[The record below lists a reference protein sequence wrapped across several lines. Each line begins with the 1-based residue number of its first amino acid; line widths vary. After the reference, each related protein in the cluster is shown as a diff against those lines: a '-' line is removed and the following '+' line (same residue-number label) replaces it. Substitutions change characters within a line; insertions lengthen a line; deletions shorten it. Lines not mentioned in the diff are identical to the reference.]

1 MDDIEHIFS
10 VRALDWL
17 RRRDMNKASRVDA
30 WSESEMNGAGSDRI
44 LICLRTTDSICHGI
58 DTLCTLAKSIQ
69 VREENSNMKFQNR
82 LLRYQDCPLRGAR
95 YCRRYQIL

>member
-1 MDDIEHIFS
+1 
-10 VRALDWL
+10 
-17 RRRDMNKASRVDA
+17 MNKASRVDA

-44 LICLRTTDSICHGI
+44 LICLRTTDSICHGL

-82 LLRYQDCPLRGAR
+82 LLRYQACPLRGAR